1 VIYADEPPAHEVR
14 VKGIVNH
21 RIEIPPH
28 AARHREEASLKLPV
42 DATVLGFLPH
52 LHLRGAACR
61 YEVIDGAGD
70 VEALLDIPRYDF
82 NWQLLYRYAQ
92 PRALQAGDTLRFTA
106 WFDNSSGNPA
116 NPDPGATV
124 RWGQQTFD
132 EMLLGYVEY
141 FLPGVPAGS
150 WPEQDIRRPRR
161 RRQSAERGH
170 QQIDEVFMRL
180 DRNQDQQLSRAELP
194 ERLRARFDGLDRNQ
208 DGHLSLEEARRFQP
222 GRPTE

>member
-1 VIYADEPPAHEVR
+1 
-14 VKGIVNH
+14 
-21 RIEIPPH
+21 
-28 AARHREEASLKLPV
+28 
-42 DATVLGFLPH
+42 
-52 LHLRGAACR
+52 
-61 YEVIDGAGD
+61 VIDGAGD

-170 QQIDEVFMRL
+170 QQIDEDFMRL